1 VPRGESVSHRLITD
15 LCMQTNIRGSNDFQ
29 RVYRTGKRYEGHLLT
44 VFVLPNSLTQH
55 RLGITASRKALG
67 RAVDRNRAKRLLR
80 EAFRLTKPRLD
91 RLKKKY
97 DWVLNARRSLLSLE
111 SRRPSDE
118 FEQMIARVESEEAAD
133 SMIEEQLV

>member
-1 VPRGESVSHRLITD
+1 MEKNL
-15 LCMQTNIRGSNDFQ
+15 RGSNDFQ

-44 VFVLPNSLTQH
+44 VFVLPNSLTNH

-67 RAVDRNRAKRLLR
+67 KAVDRNRAKRLLR
-80 EAFRLTKPRLD
+80 EAFRLTKPRLE
-91 RLKKKY
+91 RLSKRY

-111 SRRPSDE
+111 SRRPSEE

-133 SMIEEQLV
+133 SVVEAQLV

>member
-1 VPRGESVSHRLITD
+1 
-15 LCMQTNIRGSNDFQ
+15 MQANLRGSNDFQ

-44 VFVLPNSLTQH
+44 VFLLPNSLKQH

-80 EAFRLTKPRLD
+80 EAFRLTKPRLE
-91 RLKKKY
+91 RLKKRY
-97 DWVLNARRSLLSLE
+97 DWVLNARRSLLSLD

-118 FEQMIARVESEEAAD
+118 FEQMIARVEGEEAAA
-133 SMIEEQLV
+133 SVV

>member
-1 VPRGESVSHRLITD
+1 
-15 LCMQTNIRGSNDFQ
+15 MQNSLRGSNDFQ

-67 RAVDRNRAKRLLR
+67 KAVDRNRAKRLLR
-80 EAFRLTKPRLD
+80 EAFRLTRPRLD
-91 RLKKKY
+91 RLKRRY

-118 FEQMIARVESEEAAD
+118 FEQMIARVESEEAAG
-133 SMIEEQLV
+133 SVVEAQLV

>member
-1 VPRGESVSHRLITD
+1 
-15 LCMQTNIRGSNDFQ
+15 MQNSLRGSNDFQ
-29 RVYRTGKRYEGHLLT
+29 RVYRTGKRYEGHFLT
-44 VFVLPNSLTQH
+44 VFVRPNSLTQH

-91 RLKKKY
+91 RLKKRY
-97 DWVLNARRSLLSLE
+97 DWVLNARRSLLSLA

-118 FEQMIARVESEEAAD
+118 FEQMIARVESEEAAG
-133 SMIEEQLV
+133 SVVEAQLV

>member
-1 VPRGESVSHRLITD
+1 
-15 LCMQTNIRGSNDFQ
+15 MQTSLRGSNDFQ

-67 RAVDRNRAKRLLR
+67 KAVDRNRAKRLLR

-91 RLKKKY
+91 GLTKRY

-118 FEQMIARVESEEAAD
+118 FEQMIARVEREEAAD
-133 SMIEEQLV
+133 SVVEARLV

>member
-1 VPRGESVSHRLITD
+1 ME
-15 LCMQTNIRGSNDFQ
+15 TNLRGSNDFQ

-67 RAVDRNRAKRLLR
+67 KAVDRNRAKRLLR

-91 RLKKKY
+91 RLNKTY

-111 SRRPSDE
+111 SRRPSEE

-133 SMIEEQLV
+133 SVVEAQLV

>member
-1 VPRGESVSHRLITD
+1 
-15 LCMQTNIRGSNDFQ
+15 MQTNLRGSSDFL

-80 EAFRLTKPRLD
+80 EAFRLTKPRID
-91 RLKKKY
+91 RLKKRY

-111 SRRPSDE
+111 TRRPTDE
-118 FEQMIARVESEEAAD
+118 LEQMIARVESEEAAN
-133 SMIEEQLV
+133 SVVEAQLV

>member
-1 VPRGESVSHRLITD
+1 
-15 LCMQTNIRGSNDFQ
+15 MQTNLCGSNDFQ

-91 RLKKKY
+91 RLKRRY

-118 FEQMIARVESEEAAD
+118 FEQMIARVESEEAAG
-133 SMIEEQLV
+133 SVVEAQLV

>member
-1 VPRGESVSHRLITD
+1 METTL
-15 LCMQTNIRGSNDFQ
+15 RGSKEFQ
-29 RVYRTGKRYEGHLLT
+29 RVYRTGKRFEGHLLT

-80 EAFRLTKPRLD
+80 EAFNVTKPRRD
-91 RLKKKY
+91 RLKKRY

-111 SRRPSDE
+111 SRRASDE
-118 FEQMIARVESEEAAD
+118 FEQMIASVESEEASVVEAQV
-133 SMIEEQLV
+133 M

>member
-1 VPRGESVSHRLITD
+1 
-15 LCMQTNIRGSNDFQ
+15 MQTNLRGSNDFQ

-67 RAVDRNRAKRLLR
+67 KAVDRNRAKRLLR
-80 EAFRLTKPRLD
+80 ESFRLTKPHLD
-91 RLKKKY
+91 RLRKRY
-97 DWVLNARRSLLSLE
+97 DWVLNARRSLLFLE

-118 FEQMIARVESEEAAD
+118 FEQMIARVESEEAAG
-133 SMIEEQLV
+133 SVVEAQLV

>member
-1 VPRGESVSHRLITD
+1 
-15 LCMQTNIRGSNDFQ
+15 MQTNLRGSNDFQ

-80 EAFRLTKPRLD
+80 EAFRLTKPRLE
-91 RLKKKY
+91 RLKKRY

-118 FEQMIARVESEEAAD
+118 FEQMIARVESEEASD
-133 SMIEEQLV
+133 SVVEAQLA

>member
-1 VPRGESVSHRLITD
+1 METSLRA
-15 LCMQTNIRGSNDFQ
+15 SNDFQ
-29 RVYRTGKRYEGHLLT
+29 RVYRSGKRYDGHLLT
-44 VFVLPNSLTQH
+44 AFVLPNSLTQH

-67 RAVDRNRAKRLLR
+67 KAVDRNRAKRLLR

-91 RLKKKY
+91 RLNKRY

-111 SRRPSDE
+111 SRRPSEE

-133 SMIEEQLV
+133 SVVEAQLV

>member
-1 VPRGESVSHRLITD
+1 
-15 LCMQTNIRGSNDFQ
+15 MQTNLRGSNDFQ

-67 RAVDRNRAKRLLR
+67 KAVDRNRAKRLLR
-80 EAFRLTKPRLD
+80 EAFRATKPRLD
-91 RLKKKY
+91 GLRKRY

-111 SRRPSDE
+111 SRRPSDDLE
-118 FEQMIARVESEEAAD
+118 KMIARVEREEAAD
-133 SMIEEQLV
+133 SVVEARLV